1 MMDRLTPEVK
11 ELILQM
17 VNDAMEHKDRYV
29 TINFSGG
36 GPFVTIYPLEEMYDG
51 EVCISENA

>member
-1 MMDRLTPEVK
+1 MDRLTPEVK